1 MTAVI
6 KKKSILLD
14 LDGTVVDTHELIF
27 QCYDKTMRD
36 HCGCQ
41 GSRQILEQCTGMHL
55 RDIFT
60 ATLDHF
66 GRPVSDQLLA
76 EAIAIYRDHLRENE
90 AAVSTFPGM
99 RQSLNEFVRRG
110 WKLGIVTTKYRE
122 SALRHLRSQELS
134 HLFEVVITGDQC
146 SNIKPHPE
154 PFMKALEALGV
165 APRDAVGVG
174 DSEHDIHSAR
184 AAGMVT
190 VGACWGALSR
200 DKLLAAKPDFVA
212 ESPED
217 LVGMEF
223 Q

>member
-1 MTAVI
+1 MSTVT
-6 KKKSILLD
+6 KNKSLLLD

-27 QCYDKTMRD
+27 QCYDKAMRE

-66 GRPVSDQLLA
+66 GRPVSDQLLT
-76 EAIAIYRDHLRENE
+76 EAIAVYRDHLRANE

-99 RQSLNEFVRRG
+99 RQSLIEFVRRG
-110 WKLGIVTTKYRE
+110 WKLGIVTTKHSV
-122 SALRHLRSQELS
+122 SAHRHLQSQELT
-134 HLFEVVITGDQC
+134 HLFDVVIAGDQC

-165 APRDAVGVG
+165 NPRDAVGVG

-184 AAGMVT
+184 AAGMIT

-200 DKLLAAKPDFVA
+200 GKLLAAKHDFVA
-212 ESPED
+212 EKPED
-217 LVGMEF
+217 LLGIQF
-223 Q
+223 